1 MLPVAILAGGLAT
14 RMGDH
19 TRQTPKAMLDIA
31 GRPFIAWQL
40 ETLARQGAERVVL
53 CVKHLAEQIR
63 DFVGDGRQFDL
74 DVVYCEDGDR
84 LLGTGG
90 ALRQALPLLGDAFF
104 VTYGDSYLTLELA
117 DVERSFIEQR
127 VPALMTVFRNEDRW
141 DKSNVQVENGRLVLY
156 SKTRRTAEMK
166 YIDYGMGVL
175 TAPLFDDAGLGEAFD
190 VARLYE
196 QLSEQ
201 GRLGCYEAITRFYE
215 IGSVAG
221 WRETSAVLG
230 GETL

>member
-40 ETLARQGAERVVL
+40 EMLAREGVERVVM
-53 CVKHLAEQIR
+53 CVKHLADQIR
-63 DFVGDGRQFDL
+63 DFVGDGSAFGLQVL
-74 DVVYCEDGDR
+74 WSEDGDR

-90 ALRQALPLLGDAFF
+90 ALRQALPLLGESFF
-104 VTYGDSYLTLELA
+104 VTYGDSYLTLDLGA
-117 DVERSFIEQR
+117 VERTFVEQR

-141 DKSNVQVENGRLVLY
+141 DKSNVQVQEGRVVLY

-175 TAPLFDDAGLGEAFD
+175 TAPLFDDDRLGEAFD

-196 QLSEQ
+196 ELSEQ
-201 GRLGCYEAITRFYE
+201 GRLGCYEATTRFYE

-230 GETL
+230 GGTP